1 MNRIVYKTAQSS
13 INPRSDTPLSV
24 HYHDK
29 PTVPAQKP
37 SLAVLCDFDG
47 TITLNDTFEQ
57 ILKKYATGD
66 WKVFDQ
72 QYARGEISL
81 QECLR
86 KQGALVR
93 TPEMVLIAE
102 LERVTTFRPNFG
114 RLVTYCRS
122 NRVPLAIVSAGLDF
136 AIKHLLRMKGWDN
149 LVKLYVAK
157 SEMTPSGI
165 KFTFPRLQNKTSLSV
180 KDDLVKRYK
189 GQGRKVVYVGD
200 GIWDMDALKQ
210 SDYRYDMMFKKGRKS
225 PTWNWTE
232 TRFAK
237 SHNYWLATT
246 RPDGRPHV
254 MPIWGVLL
262 NNTFHFSTGPQS
274 RKGRNIAKNPNCV
287 VCTEDAAEVI

>member
-1 MNRIVYKTAQSS
+1 M
-13 INPRSDTPLSV
+13 
-24 HYHDK
+24 
-29 PTVPAQKP
+29 
-37 SLAVLCDFDG
+37 
-47 TITLNDTFEQ
+47 
-57 ILKKYATGD
+57 
-66 WKVFDQ
+66 FDQ
-72 QYARGEISL
+72 QYARGEINL

-122 NRVPLAIVSAGLDF
+122 ERVPLAVVSAGLDF

-165 KFTFPRLQNKTSLSV
+165 KFTFPRLQDKTSLSV

-210 SDYRYDMMFKKGRKS
+210 SDYRYAIKGSR
-225 PTWNWTE
+225 
-232 TRFAK
+232 
-237 SHNYWLATT
+237 LATLC
-246 RPDGRPHV
+246 RE
-254 MPIWGVLL
+254 
-262 NNTFHFSTGPQS
+262 NNIPAREITDFQE
-274 RKGRNIAKNPNCV
+274 V
-287 VCTEDAAEVI
+287 VSALQYDLTP